1 MRVGSLRDKEAL
13 MGRKKESEN
22 QRAEA
27 LTAFAKSYLPIT
39 PNLVSVCI
47 HPYCVIATLRGIV
60 TPAEKKSLD
69 RGGLL

>member
-1 MRVGSLRDKEAL
+1 MRVGLGAEEVL

-22 QRAEA
+22 QIAEA
-27 LTAFAKSYLPIT
+27 MTAFAKSYLLIT

-69 RGGLL
+69 RDGLL

>member
-13 MGRKKESEN
+13 MGRKKKSEH
-22 QRAEA
+22 QIAEA

-47 HPYCVIATLRGIV
+47 HPHCVIATLRGIV